1 MAYRSRSRRR
11 GSYRGRSR
19 RIIRRR
25 RARPLRIGF
34 RM

>member
-1 MAYRSRSRRR
+1 MRRYRSRRR
-11 GSYRGRSR
+11 YGRRRRRGYG
-19 RIIRRR
+19 RR